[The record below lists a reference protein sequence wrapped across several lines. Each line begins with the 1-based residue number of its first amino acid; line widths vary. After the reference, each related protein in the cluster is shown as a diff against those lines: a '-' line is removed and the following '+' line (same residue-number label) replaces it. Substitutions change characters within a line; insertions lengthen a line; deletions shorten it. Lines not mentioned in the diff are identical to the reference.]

1 VLNDNK
7 PKETKIGL
15 TSNSP
20 AYHCKDIKDNNKA
33 VSASGL
39 FYTKP
44 EHSKTISKVYC
55 DMESEGGGWQLL
67 YSYRHAKN

>member
-1 VLNDNK
+1 MLNDNK